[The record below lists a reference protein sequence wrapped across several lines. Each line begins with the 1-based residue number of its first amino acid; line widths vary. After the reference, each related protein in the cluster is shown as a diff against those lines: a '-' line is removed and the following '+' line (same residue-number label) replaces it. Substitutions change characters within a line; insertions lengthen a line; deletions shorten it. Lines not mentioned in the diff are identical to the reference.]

1 MCSKLRQIPA
11 IELGQTI
18 CGLVPVGGPRSP
30 FSAPRLAQATRSEA
44 ETAKALAAKEKREG
58 PDERLTMNEIWK
70 AGEGA
75 SAREGEANARFLGAE
90 VFFCLP

>member
-1 MCSKLRQIPA
+1 M
-11 IELGQTI
+11 
-18 CGLVPVGGPRSP
+18 
-30 FSAPRLAQATRSEA
+30 SAPRAQKATATRSEA

-58 PDERLTMNEIWK
+58 PDPDERLTMNEIWK

-90 VFFCLP
+90 VFFFVSLRYFFRTCSLLVNLRDCSCLV